1 VTGLLSGLVLAE
13 AAPAAP
19 AEGDS
24 PGGGFGPMLPIVL
37 IFVIFYFLMLRP
49 QSKERKKREALVKGV
64 KKYDKIVTTA
74 GIHGEVVEVSET
86 TVRVRVDDSTRLTF
100 DRSAIWQVKPKEG
113 EIAANEQGKASSK
126 DGAKDTSSKDA
137 GSKETG
143 SAKGQS
149 SKEQSPKEQRQEKG
163 KA

>member
-1 VTGLLSGLVLAE
+1 MTGMLSGLVLAE

-24 PGGGFGPMLPIVL
+24 SSGGGFGPMLPIVL

-64 KKYDKIVTTA
+64 KKHDKIVTTA

-100 DRSAIWQVKPKEG
+100 DRSAIWQVKPKDG
-113 EIAANEQGKASSK
+113 EVATAEPAKTSSK
-126 DGAKDTSSKDA
+126 DGAPKDT
-137 GSKETG
+137 
-143 SAKGQS
+143 AKGQAPAA
-149 SKEQSPKEQRQEKG
+149 PKETKEKG